1 MLIYWHIT
9 HDQNSWSRASIDAW
23 ANRKIVTASWWFFFT
38 AARTLKNLLSTV
50 LIKDDKCWSWWTMAF
65 ASFTLFLFK
74 TCMWRWR
81 VVISADV
88 VVPKSDFEISPTKL
102 KNPRFDLDETIY
114 YCVGGIWI
122 VGMRSW
128 IRWTVNTGHTL
139 HLEEIQRFDYVTWG
153 LTLWQYYNTACR
165 LIISLAEE
173 LECVDPVFLSEV
185 HFIGLFEQ
193 YSIVDFLDVLIWS
206 GGCADRN

>member
-1 MLIYWHIT
+1 MLILMDHGFCKFYVVLV
-9 HDQNSWSRASIDAW
+9 QNLHVTLESGNISRCCSS
-23 ANRKIVTASWWFFFT
+23 KKWFWNFS
-38 AARTLKNLLSTV
+38 NE
-50 LIKDDKCWSWWTMAF
+50 IK
-65 ASFTLFLFK
+65 
-74 TCMWRWR
+74 
-81 VVISADV
+81 
-88 VVPKSDFEISPTKL
+88 KSS
-102 KNPRFDLDETIY
+102 FDLDETIY

-128 IRWTVNTGHTL
+128 IWWTVNTGHTL

-206 GGCADRN
+206 GGNADRN